1 MHEFV
6 TASQYRVAGSHQ
18 SAWLIAGDASAVSGT
33 AANANANAP
42 SARLNC
48 GRIFMGV
55 SFLCLINARG
65 ELL

>member
-18 SAWLIAGDASAVSGT
+18 SAWLTAGAASAVSGT
-33 AANANANAP
+33 AANANANAL

-48 GRIFMGV
+48 GRVFMRI
-55 SFLCLINARG
+55 SFLCLINAWG
-65 ELL
+65 EPL